1 MKMAQTNYSS
11 FFHRSAWNESH
22 LQAGVGEAF
31 WAITNTRRGV
41 SHDSDTLETVGQFNL
56 KSGDQ
61 SLNANASSF

>member
-11 FFHRSAWNESH
+11 FFHRSAWKESH
-22 LQAGVGEAF
+22 LQVGVGG
-31 WAITNTRRGV
+31 GV
-41 SHDSDTLETVGQFNL
+41 LDDHQHQEGSQPDSDTLETVGQFNL